1 MAKFNVVGLDDIQ
14 DAMLRRDKAT
24 MEAIPEML
32 AAGGAVMQKA
42 QQDEITST
50 FTGNRST
57 GDLARSIIVSKVKE
71 KNGGKSVEIYP
82 DGTDRHG
89 VRNATKGF
97 VLQYGRGSGRTRM
110 PARPWFT
117 AANTKAADEV
127 NTEMRRVWEEKQNGR

>member
-1 MAKFNVVGLDDIQ
+1 MAKFNTVGLDDVQ
-14 DAMLRRDKAT
+14 DAMLRRDQAT
-24 MEAIPEML
+24 LEAIPEML

-50 FTGNRST
+50 FKGKRGT
-57 GDLARSIIVSKVKE
+57 GDLARSIIISKIKE
-71 KNGGKSVEIYP
+71 KDGGKSVEIYP

-97 VLQYGRGSGRTRM
+97 VLQYGRKNM

-117 AANTKAADEV
+117 AANTKAADDV
-127 NTEMRRVWEEKQNGR
+127 TAEMRRVWEEKQNER